1 MTATEPWWAG
11 LKSITLQVAGET
23 PRLWPRTA
31 SPEYREARTALLRAE
46 QALRDQVEA
55 VAQQRRELPRGAAEA
70 DHVFTGEDGPVTLD
84 ELFDGHDQL
93 LIYHLMLH
101 PEDTDACAACSMF
114 VDGLRG
120 VLPHLAQHC
129 GFAVVAPA
137 PIATIS
143 AWGRRRGW
151 AGVRLVS
158 AQGTAFVDEVGV
170 AGSQGALF
178 PAFSVHARDGA
189 GIRHVVTVAA
199 DFPDGTWRGMDLLSP
214 VWNALD
220 LLPAGRGEW
229 DPDNSYER

>member
-1 MTATEPWWAG
+1 VIEPWWAG

-31 SPEYREARTALLRAE
+31 SPEYRAARTALLQAE

-55 VAQQRRELPRGAAEA
+55 VAQLRRQLPRGAAEA
-70 DHVFTGEDGPVTLD
+70 DRTFTGEDGPVTLD

-93 LIYHLMLH
+93 LLYHLMLH

-114 VDGLRG
+114 VDGMTG

-129 GFAVVAPA
+129 GFAVIAPA

-158 AQGTAFVDEVGV
+158 AHSTGFVDELGV

-178 PAFSVHARDGA
+178 PAFSVHAREGD

-214 VWNALD
+214 VWNAVD
-220 LLPAGRGEW
+220 LLPSGRGAW
-229 DPDNSYER
+229 DPDNSYAARR